1 MHFHDDSLFPENQ
14 EKLVI
19 QAAPYGPEWLPGDA
33 EDIPLTMD
41 EHVQAAVDCYNA
53 GATVLHIHVRELDG
67 HGSKRMSMFNELL
80 TRLREAV
87 PDMVL
92 QIGGSI
98 SFAPEEGGDEAKW
111 LSYDTRHLLAKLDP
125 RPDQV
130 TIAIN
135 TYQMNIV
142 EIMTADDLD
151 GTSIGANPALYK
163 AYRNMVVEAG
173 PDFYLEHLKRLTANG
188 IQPHFQLATLAQL
201 ETVERLIR
209 KGIWT
214 GPLVLNYV
222 AIGGGFAG
230 RHPADLVEFVRR
242 VPDGAVLTIESSM
255 RAVAPMNAVGIALGQ
270 HVRVGNEDN
279 LWFRK
284 GERMTT
290 VKQIEQMVRISEA
303 LGRDIAGGA
312 EARKIYKIGEHYGST
327 EETLA
332 RLGMVP
338 NRQPGQRGFMLRPEG
353 SGGDIHRPRPE

>member
-33 EDIPLTMD
+33 EDLPLTMD

-67 HGSKRMSMFNELL
+67 KGSKRMSMFNELL
-80 TRLREAV
+80 GRLRQAV

-98 SFAPEEGGDEAKW
+98 SFAPEDEGSEAKW
-111 LSYDTRHLLAKLDP
+111 LSYDTRHLLADLDP
-125 RPDQV
+125 APDQV

-135 TYQMNIV
+135 TSQMNIV
-142 EIMTADDLD
+142 EVMTDDDLA
-151 GTSIGANPALYK
+151 GTSIAKPEYYK
-163 AYRNMVVEAG
+163 AYRDMVVEAG
-173 PDFYLEHLKRLTANG
+173 PDFYLEHLERLRANG

-209 KGIWT
+209 AGVHT
-214 GPLVLNYV
+214 GPLILNYV

-230 RHPADLVEFVRR
+230 RHPADLIEFVRR
-242 VPDGAVLTIESSM
+242 TPDGAVLTIESSM
-255 RAVAPMNAVGIALGQ
+255 RAVAPMNAIGIALGV

-279 LWFRK
+279 LWRRK

-290 VKQIEQMVRISEA
+290 VEQIEQMVQISEA
-303 LGRDIAGGA
+303 LGRDIATGA
-312 EARKIYKIGEHYGST
+312 EAKKIYKLGEYYSGAD
-327 EETLA
+327 ETLA

-338 NRQPGQRGFMLRPEG
+338 NRRPGQRGSMLRLV
-353 SGGDIHRPRPE
+353 

>member
-33 EDIPLTMD
+33 DDLPLTMD

-67 HGSKRMSMFNELL
+67 KGSKRMSMFNELL
-80 TRLREAV
+80 GRLREAV
-87 PDMVL
+87 PDMLL

-98 SFAPEEGGDEAKW
+98 SFAPEGEGGDARW
-111 LSYDTRHLLAKLDP
+111 LAYDTRHLLADLTP
-125 RPDQV
+125 APDQV

-135 TYQMNIV
+135 TNQMNIV
-142 EIMTADDLD
+142 EIMTADDLE
-151 GTSIGANPALYK
+151 GTSIAKPDYYR
-163 AYRNMVVEAG
+163 AYRDMVVEAG
-173 PDFYLEHLKRLTANG
+173 PEFYLEHLKRLHASG
-188 IQPHFQLATLAQL
+188 VQPHFQLATIAQL

-209 KGIWT
+209 AGVHT

-230 RHPADLVEFVRR
+230 RHPSDLIEFIRR

-255 RAVAPMNAVGIALGQ
+255 RAVAPMNAIAIALGV

-279 LWFRK
+279 LWRRK
-284 GERMTT
+284 GERMSS
-290 VKQIEQMVRISEA
+290 VEQVEQMVRIA
-303 LGRDIAGGA
+303 DTLGRDIATGP
-312 EARKIYKIGEHYGST
+312 EAKEIYKIGEYYSDAD
-327 EETLA
+327 ETLD

-338 NRQPGQRGFMLRPEG
+338 NRRPGQRGFMLRAVKN
-353 SGGDIHRPRPE
+353 

>member
-33 EDIPLTMD
+33 DDLPLTMD

-67 HGSKRMSMFNELL
+67 KGSKRMSMFNELL
-80 TRLREAV
+80 GRLREAV

-98 SFAPEEGGDEAKW
+98 SFAPEDEGSEAKW
-111 LSYDTRHLLAKLDP
+111 LSYDTRHLLADLTP
-125 RPDQV
+125 APDQV

-135 TYQMNIV
+135 TSQMNIV
-142 EIMTADDLD
+142 EIMNDDDLE
-151 GTSIGANPALYK
+151 GTSIAKPEYYK
-163 AYRNMVVEAG
+163 AYRDMVVEAG
-173 PDFYLEHLKRLTANG
+173 PDFYLEHLKRLHASG

-209 KGIWT
+209 SGVYT
-214 GPLVLNYV
+214 GPLILNYV

-230 RHPADLVEFVRR
+230 RHPADLIEFVRR
-242 VPDGAVLTIESSM
+242 TPDGAVLTIESSM
-255 RAVAPMNAVGIALGQ
+255 RAVAPMNAIGIALGV

-279 LWFRK
+279 LWRRK

-290 VKQIEQMVRISEA
+290 VEQVEQMVQVSEA
-303 LGRDIAGGA
+303 LGRDIATGT
-312 EARKIYKIGEHYGST
+312 EAKKIYRLGDYYADAD
-327 EETLA
+327 ETLA

-338 NRQPGQRGFMLRPEG
+338 NRRPGQRGFMLR
-353 SGGDIHRPRPE
+353 DV

>member
-33 EDIPLTMD
+33 DDLPLTMD

-67 HGSKRMSMFNELL
+67 KGSKRLSMFNELIG
-80 TRLREAV
+80 RLREAV

-98 SFAPEEGGDEAKW
+98 SFAPEGEGSEAKW
-111 LSYDTRHLLAKLDP
+111 LDFDSRHMLADLDP
-125 RPDQV
+125 KPDQV

-135 TYQMNIV
+135 TSQMNIV
-142 EIMTADDLD
+142 EIMTDDDLE
-151 GTSIGANPALYK
+151 GTSIAKPDYYK
-163 AYRNMVVEAG
+163 AYRDMYLEAG
-173 PDFYLEHLKRLTANG
+173 PDFYLEHLKRLGESG

-209 KGIWT
+209 SGVYT

-230 RHPADLVEFVRR
+230 RHPADLIEFVRR

-255 RAVAPMNAVGIALGQ
+255 RAVAPMNAIGIALGV

-279 LWFRK
+279 LWRRK
-284 GERMTT
+284 GERMSS
-290 VKQIEQMVRISEA
+290 VEQVEQMVQISQA
-303 LGRDIAGGA
+303 LGRDIATGA
-312 EARKIYKIGEHYGST
+312 EARKIYRIGETFSST
-327 EETLA
+327 DETLA
-332 RLGMVP
+332 QLGMVP
-338 NRQPGQRGFMLRPEG
+338 NRRPGQRGFMLR
-353 SGGDIHRPRPE
+353 DA

>member
-33 EDIPLTMD
+33 DDLPLTMD

-67 HGSKRMSMFNELL
+67 KGSKRMSMFNELL
-80 TRLREAV
+80 GRLRQAV

-98 SFAPEEGGDEAKW
+98 SFAPEDEGSEAKW
-111 LSYDTRHLLAKLDP
+111 LSYDTRHLLADLDP
-125 RPDQV
+125 APDQV

-135 TYQMNIV
+135 TSQMNIV
-142 EIMTADDLD
+142 EIMTADDLA
-151 GTSIGANPALYK
+151 GTSIAKPEYYK
-163 AYRNMVVEAG
+163 AYRDMVVEAG
-173 PDFYLEHLKRLTANG
+173 PDFYLEHLERLRENG

-209 KGIWT
+209 AGVHT
-214 GPLVLNYV
+214 GPLILNYV

-230 RHPADLVEFVRR
+230 RHPADLIEFVRR
-242 VPDGAVLTIESSM
+242 TPDGAVLTIESSM
-255 RAVAPMNAVGIALGQ
+255 RAVAPMNAIGIALGV

-279 LWFRK
+279 LWRRK

-290 VKQIEQMVRISEA
+290 VEQIEQMVQISEA
-303 LGRDIAGGA
+303 LGRDIASGA
-312 EARKIYKIGEHYGST
+312 EAKEIYKLGEYYSGAD
-327 EETLA
+327 ETLA

-338 NRQPGQRGFMLRPEG
+338 NRRPGQRGPMLRVV
-353 SGGDIHRPRPE
+353 

>member
-14 EKLVI
+14 ENLVI

-33 EDIPLTMD
+33 DDLPLTMD
-41 EHVQAAVDCYNA
+41 EHVQAAVDCHNA

-67 HGSKRMSMFNELL
+67 KGSKRMSMFNELL
-80 TRLREAV
+80 GRLRQAV

-98 SFAPEEGGDEAKW
+98 SFAPEDEGSEAKW
-111 LSYDTRHLLAKLDP
+111 LSYDTRHLLADLDP
-125 RPDQV
+125 APDQV

-135 TYQMNIV
+135 TSQMNIV
-142 EIMTADDLD
+142 EIMTGDDLE
-151 GTSIGANPALYK
+151 GTSIAKPEYYK
-163 AYRNMVVEAG
+163 AYRDMVVEAG
-173 PDFYLEHLKRLTANG
+173 PDFYLEHLERLRANG

-209 KGIWT
+209 SGVHT

-230 RHPADLVEFVRR
+230 RHPADLIEFVRR
-242 VPDGAVLTIESSM
+242 TPDGAVLTIESSM
-255 RAVAPMNAVGIALGQ
+255 RAVAPMNAIGIALGV

-279 LWFRK
+279 LWRRK

-290 VKQIEQMVRISEA
+290 VEQIEQMVQISEA
-303 LGRDIAGGA
+303 LGRDIATGA
-312 EARKIYKIGEHYGST
+312 EAKRIYKLGEYYSGAD
-327 EETLA
+327 ETLA

-338 NRQPGQRGFMLRPEG
+338 NRRPGQRGSMLRVV
-353 SGGDIHRPRPE
+353 

>member
-33 EDIPLTMD
+33 DDLPLTMD

-67 HGSKRMSMFNELL
+67 KGSKRMSMFNELL
-80 TRLREAV
+80 GRLRQAV

-98 SFAPEEGGDEAKW
+98 SFAPEDEGSEAKW
-111 LSYDTRHLLAKLDP
+111 LSYDTRHLLADLDP
-125 RPDQV
+125 APDQV

-135 TYQMNIV
+135 TSQMNIV
-142 EIMTADDLD
+142 EIMSADDLA
-151 GTSIGANPALYK
+151 GTSIAKPEYYK
-163 AYRNMVVEAG
+163 AYRDMVVEAG
-173 PDFYLEHLKRLTANG
+173 PDFYLEHLERLRENG

-209 KGIWT
+209 AGVHT
-214 GPLVLNYV
+214 GPLILNYV

-230 RHPADLVEFVRR
+230 RHPADLIEFVRR
-242 VPDGAVLTIESSM
+242 TPDGAVLTIESSM
-255 RAVAPMNAVGIALGQ
+255 RAVAPMNAIGIALGV

-279 LWFRK
+279 LWRRK

-290 VKQIEQMVRISEA
+290 VEQIEQMVQISEA
-303 LGRDIAGGA
+303 LGRDIATGA
-312 EARKIYKIGEHYGST
+312 EAKRIYKLGEHYCGAD
-327 EETLA
+327 ETLA

-338 NRQPGQRGFMLRPEG
+338 NRRPGQRGPMLRVV
-353 SGGDIHRPRPE
+353 

>member
-33 EDIPLTMD
+33 DDLPLTMD

-67 HGSKRMSMFNELL
+67 KGSKRMSMFNELL
-80 TRLREAV
+80 GRLRQAV

-98 SFAPEEGGDEAKW
+98 SFAPEDEGSEAKW
-111 LSYDTRHLLAKLDP
+111 LSYDTRHLLADLDP
-125 RPDQV
+125 APDQV

-135 TYQMNIV
+135 TSQMNIV
-142 EIMTADDLD
+142 EIMSADDLA
-151 GTSIGANPALYK
+151 GTSIAKPEYYK
-163 AYRNMVVEAG
+163 AYRDMVVEAG
-173 PDFYLEHLKRLTANG
+173 PDFYLEHLERLRENG

-209 KGIWT
+209 AGVHT
-214 GPLVLNYV
+214 GPLILNYV

-230 RHPADLVEFVRR
+230 RHPADLIEFVRR
-242 VPDGAVLTIESSM
+242 TPDGAVLTIESSM
-255 RAVAPMNAVGIALGQ
+255 RAVAPMNAIGIALGV

-279 LWFRK
+279 LWRRK

-290 VKQIEQMVRISEA
+290 VEQIEQMVQISEA
-303 LGRDIAGGA
+303 LGRDIATGA
-312 EARKIYKIGEHYGST
+312 EAKRIYKLGEHYSGAD
-327 EETLA
+327 ETLA

-338 NRQPGQRGFMLRPEG
+338 NRRPGQRGPMLRVV
-353 SGGDIHRPRPE
+353 

>member
-1 MHFHDDSLFPENQ
+1 VHFHDDSLFPENQ

-33 EDIPLTMD
+33 DDLPLTMD

-67 HGSKRMSMFNELL
+67 KGSKRMSKFNELL
-80 TRLREAV
+80 GLLREAV

-98 SFAPEEGGDEAKW
+98 SFAPEDEGSEAKW
-111 LSYDTRHLLAKLDP
+111 LSYDTRHLLADLTP
-125 RPDQV
+125 APDQV

-135 TYQMNIV
+135 TSQMNIV
-142 EIMTADDLD
+142 EIMTDDDLE
-151 GTSIGANPALYK
+151 GTSIAKPEYYR
-163 AYRNMVVEAG
+163 AYRDMVVEAG
-173 PDFYLEHLKRLTANG
+173 PDFYLEHLKRLHANG

-209 KGIWT
+209 AGVHT
-214 GPLVLNYV
+214 GPLILNYV

-230 RHPADLVEFVRR
+230 RHPADLIEFVRR
-242 VPDGAVLTIESSM
+242 TPDGAVLTIESSM
-255 RAVAPMNAVGIALGQ
+255 RAVAPMNAIGIALGV

-279 LWFRK
+279 LWRRK

-290 VKQIEQMVRISEA
+290 VEQVEQMVRISEA
-303 LGRDIAGGA
+303 LGRDIATGA
-312 EARKIYKIGEHYGST
+312 EAKNIYQLGEYYSGAD
-327 EETLA
+327 ETLA

-338 NRQPGQRGFMLRPEG
+338 NRRPGRRGFMLR
-353 SGGDIHRPRPE
+353 DV

>member
-33 EDIPLTMD
+33 DDLPLTMD

-67 HGSKRMSMFNELL
+67 KGSKRMSMFNELL
-80 TRLREAV
+80 SRLRQAV

-98 SFAPEEGGDEAKW
+98 SFAPEDEGSEAKW
-111 LSYDTRHLLAKLDP
+111 LSYDTRHLLADLTP
-125 RPDQV
+125 APDQV

-135 TYQMNIV
+135 TSQMNIV
-142 EIMTADDLD
+142 EIMTDDDLE
-151 GTSIGANPALYK
+151 GTSIAKPEYYK
-163 AYRNMVVEAG
+163 AYRDMVVEAG
-173 PDFYLEHLKRLTANG
+173 PDFYLEHLKRLHANG

-209 KGIWT
+209 AGIYT
-214 GPLVLNYV
+214 GPLILNYV

-230 RHPADLVEFVRR
+230 RHPADLIEFVRR
-242 VPDGAVLTIESSM
+242 TPDGAVLTMESSM
-255 RAVAPMNAVGIALGQ
+255 RAVAPMNAIGIALGV

-279 LWFRK
+279 LWRRK

-290 VKQIEQMVRISEA
+290 VEQVEQMVRISEA
-303 LGRDIAGGA
+303 LGRDIATGA
-312 EARKIYKIGEHYGST
+312 EAKRIYKLGEYYSGAD
-327 EETLA
+327 ETLA

-338 NRQPGQRGFMLRPEG
+338 NRRPGQRGFMLR
-353 SGGDIHRPRPE
+353 DV

>member
-33 EDIPLTMD
+33 DDLPLTMD

-67 HGSKRMSMFNELL
+67 KGSKRLSMFNELIG
-80 TRLREAV
+80 RLREAV

-98 SFAPEEGGDEAKW
+98 SFAPEGEGSEAKW
-111 LSYDTRHLLAKLDP
+111 LDFDSRHMLADLDP
-125 RPDQV
+125 KPDQV

-135 TYQMNIV
+135 TSQMNIV
-142 EIMTADDLD
+142 EIMTDDDLE
-151 GTSIGANPALYK
+151 GTSIAKPDYYK
-163 AYRNMVVEAG
+163 AYRDMYLEAG
-173 PDFYLEHLKRLTANG
+173 PDFYLEHLKRLGESG

-209 KGIWT
+209 SGVYT

-230 RHPADLVEFVRR
+230 RHPADLIEFVRR

-255 RAVAPMNAVGIALGQ
+255 RAVAPMNAIGIALGV

-279 LWFRK
+279 LWRRK
-284 GERMTT
+284 GERMSS
-290 VKQIEQMVRISEA
+290 VEQVEQMVQISRA
-303 LGRDIAGGA
+303 LGRDIATGA
-312 EARKIYKIGEHYGST
+312 EARKIYRIGETFSST
-327 EETLA
+327 DETLA
-332 RLGMVP
+332 QLGMVP
-338 NRQPGQRGFMLRPEG
+338 NRRPGQRGFMLR
-353 SGGDIHRPRPE
+353 DA

>member
-33 EDIPLTMD
+33 EDLPLTMD
-41 EHVQAAVDCYNA
+41 EHVQAAVDCHNA

-67 HGSKRMSMFNELL
+67 KGSKRMSMFNELL
-80 TRLREAV
+80 GRLREAV

-98 SFAPEEGGDEAKW
+98 SFAPEDEGSEAKW
-111 LSYDTRHLLAKLDP
+111 LSYDTRHLLADLTP
-125 RPDQV
+125 APDQV

-135 TYQMNIV
+135 TSQMNIV
-142 EIMTADDLD
+142 EIMTDDDLE
-151 GTSIGANPALYK
+151 GTSIGKPEYYQ
-163 AYRNMVVEAG
+163 AYRDMVVEAG
-173 PDFYLEHLKRLTANG
+173 PEFYLEHLKRLRANG

-209 KGIWT
+209 SGVHT
-214 GPLVLNYV
+214 GPLILNYV

-230 RHPADLVEFVRR
+230 RHPADLIEFVRR
-242 VPDGAVLTIESSM
+242 TPDGAVLTVESSM
-255 RAVAPMNAVGIALGQ
+255 RAVAPMNAIGIALGV

-279 LWFRK
+279 LWRRK

-290 VKQIEQMVRISEA
+290 VEQVEQMVQISEA
-303 LGRDIAGGA
+303 LGRDIASGA
-312 EARKIYKIGEHYGST
+312 EARKIYRLGEHYADAD
-327 EETLA
+327 ETLA

-338 NRQPGQRGFMLRPEG
+338 NRRPGQRGFMLREV
-353 SGGDIHRPRPE
+353 